1 MLCEFNIGEVI
12 ASLCE
17 NKITDVQRKKYQN
30 NYIKH
35 FTPIV
40 LHLLQ
45 EMILLEN
52 VYHYIKMDYSIY
64 KQFE

>member
-17 NKITDVQRKKYQN
+17 NKITDVQRNKYQN

-45 EMILLEN
+45 GNDIIRKCMSLHKNGLQ
-52 VYHYIKMDYSIY
+52 YIQIV
-64 KQFE
+64 